1 MFTPIV
7 INLLNDVG
15 SIFLVRVGNQL
26 KVIEKVHYEDILESK
41 IVRLFQAFIKDKMD
55 QHEDILESKIV
66 RLFQAFIKDKMDQLF
81 ITSEHFAID
90 IDKLL
95 FQLNLNVRYIK
106 MEGNTSGYLS
116 GRTIYINNNHS
127 INNTR
132 FSIAR
137 ELGRYL
143 FKNTDLMRDSNDNS
157 LKNLHEM
164 IYESDVNQFSVDL
177 LMPKK
182 QIEALVY
189 NFYEV
194 NNINL
199 SSGLSEKERNKLLN
213 LISTKLEVSKV
224 AAGLR
229 LYNLGIHI

>member
-1 MFTPIV
+1 M
-7 INLLNDVG
+7 
-15 SIFLVRVGNQL
+15 
-26 KVIEKVHYEDILESK
+26 KVIEKVHYEDILEPE
-41 IVRLFQAFIKDKMD
+41 IVQLIQP
-55 QHEDILESKIV
+55 LV
-66 RLFQAFIKDKMDQLF
+66 KDKMDQLF

-95 FQLNLNVRYIK
+95 FQLNLKVKYIK

-132 FSIAR
+132 FAIAR

-143 FKNTDLMRDSNDNS
+143 YKIKDNNDNS

-199 SSGLSEKERNKLLN
+199 SSGLSEKEQNKLLN

>member
-55 QHEDILESKIV
+55 Q
-66 RLFQAFIKDKMDQLF
+66 FF

-132 FSIAR
+132 FAIAR

-143 FKNTDLMRDSNDNS
+143 YKIKDNNDNS

-199 SSGLSEKERNKLLN
+199 NSGLSEKERNKLLN
-213 LISTKLEVSKV
+213 LISSKLEVSKI
-224 AAGLR
+224 ATGLR

>member
-1 MFTPIV
+1 M
-7 INLLNDVG
+7 
-15 SIFLVRVGNQL
+15 
-26 KVIEKVHYEDILESK
+26 KVIEKVHYEDFFEPK
-41 IVRLFQAFIKDKMD
+41 IVQLIQS
-55 QHEDILESKIV
+55 LV
-66 RLFQAFIKDKMDQLF
+66 KDKMDQLF

-90 IDKLL
+90 IDKVL
-95 FQLNLNVRYIK
+95 FQLNLKVKYIK
-106 MEGNTSGYLS
+106 MESNTSGYLS
-116 GRTIYINNNHS
+116 GRTIYINNNLS

-132 FSIAR
+132 FAIAR
-137 ELGRYL
+137 ELGRFLY
-143 FKNTDLMRDSNDNS
+143 KIKDNNDNS

-177 LMPKK
+177 LMPEK

-199 SSGLSEKERNKLLN
+199 NSGLSEKERNKLLN
-213 LISTKLEVSKV
+213 LISSKLEVSKIT
-224 AAGLR
+224 AGLR

>member
-1 MFTPIV
+1 MFTPIFL
-7 INLLNDVG
+7 NLLNDVG
-15 SIFLVRVGNQL
+15 SIFLVREGNQL
-26 KVIEKVHYEDILESK
+26 KVIEKVHYEDFLEPK
-41 IVRLFQAFIKDKMD
+41 IVQLIQS
-55 QHEDILESKIV
+55 LV
-66 RLFQAFIKDKMDQLF
+66 KDKMDQLF

-90 IDKLL
+90 IDKVL
-95 FQLNLNVRYIK
+95 FQLNLKVKYIK
-106 MEGNTSGYLS
+106 MESNTSGYLS
-116 GRTIYINNNHS
+116 GRTIYINNNLS

-132 FSIAR
+132 FAIAR

-143 FKNTDLMRDSNDNS
+143 YKIKDNNDNS

>member
-55 QHEDILESKIV
+55 Q
-66 RLFQAFIKDKMDQLF
+66 LF

-106 MEGNTSGYLS
+106 MEGNTSDYLS

>member
-1 MFTPIV
+1 MFTPIFL
-7 INLLNDVG
+7 NLLNDVG
-15 SIFLVRVGNQL
+15 SNFLVREGNQL
-26 KVIEKVHYEDILESK
+26 KVIEKVHYEDFLEPK
-41 IVRLFQAFIKDKMD
+41 IVQLIQS
-55 QHEDILESKIV
+55 LV
-66 RLFQAFIKDKMDQLF
+66 KDKMDQLF

-90 IDKLL
+90 IDKVL
-95 FQLNLNVRYIK
+95 FQLNLKVKYIK
-106 MEGNTSGYLS
+106 MESNTSGYLS
-116 GRTIYINNNHS
+116 GRTIYINNNLS

-132 FSIAR
+132 FAIAR

-143 FKNTDLMRDSNDNS
+143 YKIKDNNDNS

>member
-1 MFTPIV
+1 MENII

-55 QHEDILESKIV
+55 Q
-66 RLFQAFIKDKMDQLF
+66 LF

-90 IDKLL
+90 IDKVL
-95 FQLNLNVRYIK
+95 FQLNLKVKYIK
-106 MEGNTSGYLS
+106 MESNTSGYLS
-116 GRTIYINNNHS
+116 GRTIYINNNLS

-132 FSIAR
+132 FAIAR

-143 FKNTDLMRDSNDNS
+143 YKIKDNNDNS

>member
-1 MFTPIV
+1 M
-7 INLLNDVG
+7 
-15 SIFLVRVGNQL
+15 
-26 KVIEKVHYEDILESK
+26 KVIEKVHYEDILEPE
-41 IVRLFQAFIKDKMD
+41 IVQLIQSLVKDK
-55 QHEDILESKIV
+55 I
-66 RLFQAFIKDKMDQLF
+66 DQLF

-95 FQLNLNVRYIK
+95 FQLNLKVKYIK
-106 MEGNTSGYLS
+106 MKDNTSGYLS
-116 GRTIYINNNHS
+116 GRTIYINNNYS

-132 FSIAR
+132 FAIAR

-143 FKNTDLMRDSNDNS
+143 YKYKDNNDNS

-164 IYESDVNQFSVDL
+164 IYESNVNQFSVDL

-213 LISTKLEVSKV
+213 LISTKLEISKV

>member
-1 MFTPIV
+1 MF
-7 INLLNDVG
+7 N
-15 SIFLVRVGNQL
+15 FLVRVGNQL

-41 IVRLFQAFIKDKMD
+41 IVQLIQS
-55 QHEDILESKIV
+55 LV
-66 RLFQAFIKDKMDQLF
+66 KDKMDQLF

-90 IDKLL
+90 IDKVL
-95 FQLNLNVRYIK
+95 FQLNLKVKYIK
-106 MEGNTSGYLS
+106 MESNTSGYLS
-116 GRTIYINNNHS
+116 GRTIYINNNLS

-132 FSIAR
+132 FAIAR
-137 ELGRYL
+137 ELGRFLY
-143 FKNTDLMRDSNDNS
+143 KIKDNNDNS

-177 LMPKK
+177 LMPEK

-199 SSGLSEKERNKLLN
+199 NSGLSEKERNKLLN

>member
-1 MFTPIV
+1 M
-7 INLLNDVG
+7 
-15 SIFLVRVGNQL
+15 
-26 KVIEKVHYEDILESK
+26 KVIEKVHYEDFLEPK
-41 IVRLFQAFIKDKMD
+41 IVQLIQS
-55 QHEDILESKIV
+55 LV
-66 RLFQAFIKDKMDQLF
+66 KDKMDQLF
-81 ITSEHFAID
+81 ITSEHFAVD

-95 FQLNLNVRYIK
+95 FQLNLTVKYIK
-106 MEGNTSGYLS
+106 MEGNTSSYLS

-132 FSIAR
+132 FAIAR

-143 FKNTDLMRDSNDNS
+143 YKCKDNNDNS

-199 SSGLSEKERNKLLN
+199 SSGLFEKERNKLLN
-213 LISTKLEVSKV
+213 LISIKLEVSKI

>member
-55 QHEDILESKIV
+55 Q
-66 RLFQAFIKDKMDQLF
+66 LF

-95 FQLNLNVRYIK
+95 FQFNLNVRYIK

-132 FSIAR
+132 FAIAR

-143 FKNTDLMRDSNDNS
+143 YKIKDNNDNS

-199 SSGLSEKERNKLLN
+199 NSGLSEKERNKLLN
-213 LISTKLEVSKV
+213 LISSKLEVSKI
-224 AAGLR
+224 ATGLR

>member
-1 MFTPIV
+1 M
-7 INLLNDVG
+7 
-15 SIFLVRVGNQL
+15 
-26 KVIEKVHYEDILESK
+26 KVIEKVHYEDILEPE
-41 IVRLFQAFIKDKMD
+41 IVQLIQS
-55 QHEDILESKIV
+55 LV
-66 RLFQAFIKDKMDQLF
+66 KDKMDQLF

-95 FQLNLNVRYIK
+95 FQLNLKVKYIK

-132 FSIAR
+132 FAIAR

-143 FKNTDLMRDSNDNS
+143 YKIKDNNDNS

-199 SSGLSEKERNKLLN
+199 NSGLSEKERNKLLN
-213 LISTKLEVSKV
+213 LISSKLEVSKI
-224 AAGLR
+224 ATGLR

>member
-1 MFTPIV
+1 
-7 INLLNDVG
+7 
-15 SIFLVRVGNQL
+15 FLVREGNQL
-26 KVIEKVHYEDILESK
+26 KVIEKVHYEDFLEPK
-41 IVRLFQAFIKDKMD
+41 IVQLIQS
-55 QHEDILESKIV
+55 LV
-66 RLFQAFIKDKMDQLF
+66 KDKMDQLF

-90 IDKLL
+90 IDKVL
-95 FQLNLNVRYIK
+95 FQLNLKVKYIK
-106 MEGNTSGYLS
+106 MESNTSGYLS
-116 GRTIYINNNHS
+116 GRTIYINNNLS

-132 FSIAR
+132 FAIAR

-143 FKNTDLMRDSNDNS
+143 YKIKDNNDNS

>member
-1 MFTPIV
+1 
-7 INLLNDVG
+7 LLNDVG

-26 KVIEKVHYEDILESK
+26 KVIEKVHY
-41 IVRLFQAFIKDKMD
+41 
-55 QHEDILESKIV
+55 EDILESKIV

-132 FSIAR
+132 FAIAR

-143 FKNTDLMRDSNDNS
+143 YKIKDNNDNS

-199 SSGLSEKERNKLLN
+199 NSGLSEKERNKLLN
-213 LISTKLEVSKV
+213 LISSKLEVSKI
-224 AAGLR
+224 ATGLR

>member
-1 MFTPIV
+1 M
-7 INLLNDVG
+7 
-15 SIFLVRVGNQL
+15 
-26 KVIEKVHYEDILESK
+26 KVIEKVHYEDFLEPK
-41 IVRLFQAFIKDKMD
+41 IVQLIQS
-55 QHEDILESKIV
+55 LV
-66 RLFQAFIKDKMDQLF
+66 KDKMDQLF

-90 IDKLL
+90 IDKVL
-95 FQLNLNVRYIK
+95 FQLNLKVKYIK
-106 MEGNTSGYLS
+106 MESNTSGYLS
-116 GRTIYINNNHS
+116 GRTIYINNNLS

-132 FSIAR
+132 FAIAR
-137 ELGRYL
+137 ELVRYL
-143 FKNTDLMRDSNDNS
+143 YKIKDNNDNS

>member
-55 QHEDILESKIV
+55 Q
-66 RLFQAFIKDKMDQLF
+66 LF

-90 IDKLL
+90 IDKVL
-95 FQLNLNVRYIK
+95 FQLNLKVKYIK
-106 MEGNTSGYLS
+106 MESNTSGYLS
-116 GRTIYINNNHS
+116 GRTIYINNNLS

-132 FSIAR
+132 FAIAR

-143 FKNTDLMRDSNDNS
+143 YKIKDNSDNS

>member
-1 MFTPIV
+1 M
-7 INLLNDVG
+7 
-15 SIFLVRVGNQL
+15 
-26 KVIEKVHYEDILESK
+26 KVIEKVHYEDILEPE
-41 IVRLFQAFIKDKMD
+41 IVQLFQPF
-55 QHEDILESKIV
+55 V
-66 RLFQAFIKDKMDQLF
+66 KDKMDQLF
-81 ITSEHFAID
+81 ITSEHFAVD

-95 FQLNLNVRYIK
+95 FQLNLKVKYIK
-106 MEGNTSGYLS
+106 MEGNTSSFLS

-132 FSIAR
+132 FSITR

-143 FKNTDLMRDSNDNS
+143 LNNKGLIKASKDNS

-213 LISTKLEVSKV
+213 LISIKLEVSEV

>member
-1 MFTPIV
+1 RF
-7 INLLNDVG
+7 N
-15 SIFLVRVGNQL
+15 FLVREGNQL
-26 KVIEKVHYEDILESK
+26 KVIEKVHYEDFLEPK
-41 IVRLFQAFIKDKMD
+41 IVQLIQS
-55 QHEDILESKIV
+55 LV
-66 RLFQAFIKDKMDQLF
+66 KDKMDQLF

-90 IDKLL
+90 IDKVL
-95 FQLNLNVRYIK
+95 FQLNLKVKYIK
-106 MEGNTSGYLS
+106 MESNTSGYLS
-116 GRTIYINNNHS
+116 GRTIYINNNLS

-132 FSIAR
+132 FAIAR

-143 FKNTDLMRDSNDNS
+143 YKIKDNNDNS

>member
-1 MFTPIV
+1 M
-7 INLLNDVG
+7 NLLNDVG

-26 KVIEKVHYEDILESK
+26 KVIEKVHY
-41 IVRLFQAFIKDKMD
+41 
-55 QHEDILESKIV
+55 EDILESKIV

-132 FSIAR
+132 FAIAR

-143 FKNTDLMRDSNDNS
+143 YKIKDNNDNS

-199 SSGLSEKERNKLLN
+199 NSGLSEKERNKLLN
-213 LISTKLEVSKV
+213 LISSKLEVSKI
-224 AAGLR
+224 ATGLR

>member
-1 MFTPIV
+1 MCIR
-7 INLLNDVG
+7 D
-15 SIFLVRVGNQL
+15 S
-26 KVIEKVHYEDILESK
+26 
-41 IVRLFQAFIKDKMD
+41 
-55 QHEDILESKIV
+55 
-66 RLFQAFIKDKMDQLF
+66 
-81 ITSEHFAID
+81 FAID

-132 FSIAR
+132 FAIAR

-143 FKNTDLMRDSNDNS
+143 YKIKDNNDNS

-199 SSGLSEKERNKLLN
+199 NSGLSEKERNKLLN
-213 LISTKLEVSKV
+213 LISSKLEVSKI
-224 AAGLR
+224 ATGLR

>member
-15 SIFLVRVGNQL
+15 SIFLVRMGNQL
-26 KVIEKVHYEDILESK
+26 KVIEKVHY
-41 IVRLFQAFIKDKMD
+41 
-55 QHEDILESKIV
+55 EDILESKIV

-132 FSIAR
+132 FAIAR

-143 FKNTDLMRDSNDNS
+143 YKIKDNNDNS

-199 SSGLSEKERNKLLN
+199 NSGLSEKERNKLLN
-213 LISTKLEVSKV
+213 LISSKLEVSKI
-224 AAGLR
+224 ATGLR

>member
-55 QHEDILESKIV
+55 Q
-66 RLFQAFIKDKMDQLF
+66 LF

-90 IDKLL
+90 IDNVL
-95 FQLNLNVRYIK
+95 FQLNLKVKYIK
-106 MEGNTSGYLS
+106 MESNTSGYLS
-116 GRTIYINNNHS
+116 GRTIYINNNLS

-132 FSIAR
+132 FAIAR

-143 FKNTDLMRDSNDNS
+143 YKIKDNNDNS

>member
-1 MFTPIV
+1 M
-7 INLLNDVG
+7 
-15 SIFLVRVGNQL
+15 
-26 KVIEKVHYEDILESK
+26 KVIEKVHYEDILEPE
-41 IVRLFQAFIKDKMD
+41 IVQLIQS
-55 QHEDILESKIV
+55 LV
-66 RLFQAFIKDKMDQLF
+66 KDKMDQLF

-90 IDKLL
+90 IDKVL
-95 FQLNLNVRYIK
+95 FQLNLKVKYIK
-106 MEGNTSGYLS
+106 MESNTSGYLS
-116 GRTIYINNNHS
+116 GRTIYINNNLS

-143 FKNTDLMRDSNDNS
+143 YKIKDNNDNS

-177 LMPKK
+177 LMPEK

-199 SSGLSEKERNKLLN
+199 NSGLSEKERNKLLN

-229 LYNLGIHI
+229 LYNLGTGLLNQLTRPTSPLG

>member
-26 KVIEKVHYEDILESK
+26 KVIEKVHY
-41 IVRLFQAFIKDKMD
+41 
-55 QHEDILESKIV
+55 EDILESKIV

-132 FSIAR
+132 FAVAR

-143 FKNTDLMRDSNDNS
+143 YKIKDNNDNS

-164 IYESDVNQFSVDL
+164 IYESAVNQFSVDL

>member
-15 SIFLVRVGNQL
+15 SIFLVRMGNQL
-26 KVIEKVHYEDILESK
+26 KVIEKVHY
-41 IVRLFQAFIKDKMD
+41 
-55 QHEDILESKIV
+55 EDILESKIV

-90 IDKLL
+90 IDKVL
-95 FQLNLNVRYIK
+95 FQLNLKVKYIK
-106 MEGNTSGYLS
+106 MESNTSGYLS
-116 GRTIYINNNHS
+116 GRTIYINNNLS

-132 FSIAR
+132 FAIAR

-143 FKNTDLMRDSNDNS
+143 YKIKDNNDNS

>member
-55 QHEDILESKIV
+55 Q
-66 RLFQAFIKDKMDQLF
+66 LF

-90 IDKLL
+90 IDKVL
-95 FQLNLNVRYIK
+95 FQLNLKVKYIK
-106 MEGNTSGYLS
+106 MESNTSGYLS
-116 GRTIYINNNHS
+116 GRTIYINNNLS

-132 FSIAR
+132 FAIAR

-143 FKNTDLMRDSNDNS
+143 YKIKDNNDNS

-164 IYESDVNQFSVDL
+164 IYESDVNQFSADL

>member
-1 MFTPIV
+1 M
-7 INLLNDVG
+7 
-15 SIFLVRVGNQL
+15 
-26 KVIEKVHYEDILESK
+26 KVIEKVHYEDILEPE
-41 IVRLFQAFIKDKMD
+41 IVQLIQPLVKG
-55 QHEDILESKIV
+55 
-66 RLFQAFIKDKMDQLF
+66 KMDQLF

-95 FQLNLNVRYIK
+95 FQLNLKVKYIK

-132 FSIAR
+132 FAIAR

-143 FKNTDLMRDSNDNS
+143 YKIKDNNDNS

-199 SSGLSEKERNKLLN
+199 SSGLSEKE
-213 LISTKLEVSKV
+213 
-224 AAGLR
+224 
-229 LYNLGIHI
+229 

>member
-1 MFTPIV
+1 MEERFI
-7 INLLNDVG
+7 
-15 SIFLVRVGNQL
+15 SI
-26 KVIEKVHYEDILESK
+26 II
-41 IVRLFQAFIKDKMD
+41 
-55 QHEDILESKIV
+55 
-66 RLFQAFIKDKMDQLF
+66 
-81 ITSEHFAID
+81 
-90 IDKLL
+90 
-95 FQLNLNVRYIK
+95 
-106 MEGNTSGYLS
+106 
-116 GRTIYINNNHS
+116 S

-132 FSIAR
+132 FAIAR

-143 FKNTDLMRDSNDNS
+143 YKIKDNNDNS

-199 SSGLSEKERNKLLN
+199 SSGLSEKR
-213 LISTKLEVSKV
+213 TKQTIEP
-224 AAGLR
+224 
-229 LYNLGIHI
+229 YIN

>member
-55 QHEDILESKIV
+55 Q
-66 RLFQAFIKDKMDQLF
+66 LF

-90 IDKLL
+90 IDKVL
-95 FQLNLNVRYIK
+95 FQLNLKVKYIK
-106 MEGNTSGYLS
+106 MESNTSGYLS
-116 GRTIYINNNHS
+116 GRTIYINNNLS

-132 FSIAR
+132 FAIAR

-143 FKNTDLMRDSNDNS
+143 YKIKDNNDNS

-229 LYNLGIHI
+229 LYILGIHI

>member
-55 QHEDILESKIV
+55 Q
-66 RLFQAFIKDKMDQLF
+66 LF

-90 IDKLL
+90 IDKVL
-95 FQLNLNVRYIK
+95 FQLNLKVKYIK
-106 MEGNTSGYLS
+106 MESNTSGYLS
-116 GRTIYINNNHS
+116 GRTIYINNNLS

-132 FSIAR
+132 FAIAR

-143 FKNTDLMRDSNDNS
+143 YKIKDNNDNS

-213 LISTKLEVSKV
+213 LIPTKLEVSKV

>member
-41 IVRLFQAFIKDKMD
+41 IVRLFQAFIKDKMY
-55 QHEDILESKIV
+55 
-66 RLFQAFIKDKMDQLF
+66 QLF

-90 IDKLL
+90 IDKVL
-95 FQLNLNVRYIK
+95 FQLNLKVKYIK
-106 MEGNTSGYLS
+106 MESNTSGYLS
-116 GRTIYINNNHS
+116 GRTIYINNNLS

-132 FSIAR
+132 FAIAR

-143 FKNTDLMRDSNDNS
+143 YKIKDNNDNS

>member
-1 MFTPIV
+1 M
-7 INLLNDVG
+7 
-15 SIFLVRVGNQL
+15 
-26 KVIEKVHYEDILESK
+26 KVIEKVHYEDILEPE
-41 IVRLFQAFIKDKMD
+41 IVQLIQS
-55 QHEDILESKIV
+55 LV
-66 RLFQAFIKDKMDQLF
+66 KDKMDQLF

-95 FQLNLNVRYIK
+95 FQLNLKVKYIK
-106 MEGNTSGYLS
+106 MEDNTSSYLS

-132 FSIAR
+132 FAVAR

-143 FKNTDLMRDSNDNS
+143 YKIKDNNDNS

-164 IYESDVNQFSVDL
+164 IYESAVNQFSVDL

-199 SSGLSEKERNKLLN
+199 NSGLSEKERNKLLN
-213 LISTKLEVSKV
+213 LISSKLEVSKI

>member
-55 QHEDILESKIV
+55 Q
-66 RLFQAFIKDKMDQLF
+66 LF

-90 IDKLL
+90 IDKVL
-95 FQLNLNVRYIK
+95 FQLNLKVKYIK
-106 MEGNTSGYLS
+106 MESNTSGYLS
-116 GRTIYINNNHS
+116 GRTIYINNNLS

-132 FSIAR
+132 FAIAR

-143 FKNTDLMRDSNDNS
+143 YKIKDNNDNS

-229 LYNLGIHI
+229 LYNLGIHIW

>member
-55 QHEDILESKIV
+55 Q
-66 RLFQAFIKDKMDQLF
+66 LF

-90 IDKLL
+90 IDKVL
-95 FQLNLNVRYIK
+95 FQLNLKVKYIK
-106 MEGNTSGYLS
+106 MESNTSGYLS
-116 GRTIYINNNHS
+116 GRTIYINNNLS

-132 FSIAR
+132 FAIAR

-143 FKNTDLMRDSNDNS
+143 YKIKDNNDNS

-199 SSGLSEKERNKLLN
+199 SSGLSEKERNKVLN